1 MSKLVLTT
9 FFIALLTL
17 TACSEN
23 GDAEVAADEKNH
35 TTNWDSVYSSQGL
48 VKISDLPGVITDL
61 RYSSENNFTG
71 KDIYGDLE
79 TAWLRPKAAKM
90 LETAV
95 GLLKER
101 NASLNILIYDSARPR
116 RVQQI
121 LWDTVELP
129 ADEKPMYVANP
140 QSGSIHNYGFAVDLT
155 LAGPEGKELDMG
167 TDYDD
172 FSTTAHTDREN
183 ELIAEGKL
191 TAEEV
196 QNRCLL
202 RSVMTEAGFIPL
214 QSEWWHFDALPR
226 NEVVGQYAIIE

>member
-1 MSKLVLTT
+1 MSKCTITGL
-9 FFIALLTL
+9 FLLFL
-17 TACSEN
+17 AMAACSGN
-23 GDAEVAADEKNH
+23 ADKEITADNKNRFV
-35 TTNWDSVYSSQGL
+35 NWDSVYSSQGL

-79 TAWLRPKAAKM
+79 TAWLRPMAAEK
-90 LETAV
+90 LKTALR
-95 GLLKER
+95 LLKER
-101 NASLNILIYDSARPR
+101 NASLSILIYDSARPR

-155 LAGPEGKELDMG
+155 LAGSEGKELNMG

-172 FSTTAHTDREN
+172 FSTTAHTDREDD
-183 ELIAEGKL
+183 LVAEGKL
-191 TAEEV
+191 TAEEL
-196 QNRCLL
+196 QNRRLL
-202 RSVMTEAGFIPL
+202 RHVMTEAGFIPL